1 MYLLSIIIPVYN
13 VEPYIKRCLD
23 SILVQLD
30 SRMEIIIVNDGST
43 DKSGEICN
51 EYASKYDAIKVIH
64 ENNRGVSAARNQGLK
79 MAKGEYIS
87 WVDPDD
93 YLDSEWGISIL
104 PTLEEQ
110 SVDILIYDYV
120 LLKHNFEKIW
130 SYRNEDCKLEKE
142 QLLKDIGE
150 DQIIQSQLWHK
161 IIRRELYKNIKFPED
176 ITCMEDFAVI
186 HLLIEKAQTLYYM
199 HKPLYYYV
207 YRECSL
213 VTEINLEK
221 SYQCCLVAHDRY
233 VYLKR
238 LGYESS
244 VIGYISQVLG
254 FMIQY
259 FMVNSSIKL
268 EYKYRYMDLKKELNR
283 YYDKIN
289 KLETVDW
296 KFRVKCKLVQ
306 LNLLEVAVRVKQ
318 LKEKYL

>member
-43 DKSGEICN
+43 DRSGEICN

-104 PTLEEQ
+104 TALEEQ

-186 HLLIEKAQTLYYM
+186 HLLIEKAQTLYYI

-221 SYQCCLVAHDRY
+221 SYQCCLVARARY
-233 VYLKR
+233 NYLKER
-238 LGYESS
+238 GYSS
-244 VIGYISQVLG
+244 SLVGYISQIFG

-259 FMVNSSIKL
+259 FKVKTNIRYEHKL
-268 EYKYRYMDLKKELNR
+268 QYRELKQEVHRYSYELSQLDN
-283 YYDKIN
+283 IN
-289 KLETVDW
+289 W
-296 KFRVKCKLVQ
+296 KFRLKCILVK
-306 LNLLEVAVRVKQ
+306 LNLLKIAVKVKQ
-318 LKEKYL
+318 LKEQY